1 MEGIVE
7 TDAEYMCGIPRGQ
20 EHYADGNAKSG
31 LRIADLDQVSS
42 PFISSSKQSNPTC
55 CAMGGSNSSLPKRKN
70 RGAKKA
76 VTIWEL
82 KQLRKDFSPNFIF
95 LSESKSNDSEIRDL
109 AKLINFP
116 NVETGPAHGSAS
128 GLPFCGKT
136 YLN

>member
-1 MEGIVE
+1 MQNTCVAYLG
-7 TDAEYMCGIPRGQ
+7 ARNN
-20 EHYADGNAKSG
+20 YADGNARSG
-31 LRIADLDQVSS
+31 LRIADSDQVSS
-42 PFISSSKQSNPTC
+42 PFVFSSKQLNPTC
-55 CAMGGSNSSLPKRKN
+55 CAMSGSTSSLPKRKN
-70 RGAKKA
+70 RDAKKA
-76 VTIWEL
+76 VSIWEL

-95 LSESKSNDSEIRDL
+95 LLEFKSNDSEIRDL